1 MKQKSKILKVTCPK
15 CGMPTPC
22 IGEGYEG
29 NTRELHFKCKCK
41 YDWWI
46 PAYFISTGKITPVV

>member
-1 MKQKSKILKVTCPK
+1 MKVLQVTCPK

-22 IGEGYEG
+22 IEERYEG
-29 NTRELHFKCKCK
+29 NTRELHFKCKCH

-46 PAYFISTGKITPVV
+46 PAYFISTGRVVPVV

>member
-1 MKQKSKILKVTCPK
+1 MKVLQVTCPK

-22 IGEGYEG
+22 VGEGYEG
-29 NTRELHFKCKCK
+29 NTRELHFKCKCH

-46 PAYFISTGKITPVV
+46 PAYFISTGRVAPVV